1 MKLKGIEHLA
11 IISEDT
17 KRLSDWYKRVFELE
31 CVYDNGKGTY
41 FLAFPDKS
49 MIEFIPATHPS
60 QGKPE
65 EKLAGVRHVAF
76 ATTDF
81 AATVEQLK
89 SEGVE
94 VIHDATTS
102 DKGISTFFFRDID
115 GNVMHLIDRPTP
127 LV

>member
-1 MKLKGIEHLA
+1 MITGIEHLA

-17 KRLSDWYKRVFELE
+17 KRLSDWYKRVFDLR

-49 MIEFIPATHPS
+49 MIEFIPALETAA
-60 QGKPE
+60 KPA
-65 EKLAGVRHVAF
+65 EKLSGVRHIAFSTDTFAETVAL
-76 ATTDF
+76 
-81 AATVEQLK
+81 LK
-89 SEGVE
+89 AEGVE
-94 VIHDATTS
+94 VIHDAATS

-127 LV
+127 LI

>member
-1 MKLKGIEHLA
+1 MVTGIEHFA

-17 KRLSDWYKRVFELE
+17 KRLSDWYKRVFNLE

-49 MIEFIPATHPS
+49 LIEFITATDSAP
-60 QGKPE
+60 KPQ
-65 EKLAGVRHVAF
+65 EKLAGVRHIAF
-76 ATTDF
+76 TTDNF
-81 AATVEQLK
+81 AETVELLK
-89 SEGVE
+89 KEGVE
-94 VIHDATTS
+94 IIHDAATS
-102 DKGISTFFFRDID
+102 AKGISTFFFRDID

>member
-1 MKLKGIEHLA
+1 MITGIEHFA

-17 KRLSDWYKRVFELE
+17 KRLSDWYKRVFDLQ

-49 MIEFIPATHPS
+49 MIEFITATHPS

-65 EKLAGVRHVAF
+65 EKLSGVRHIAF
-76 ATTDF
+76 SCDNF
-81 AATVEQLK
+81 DEMVQKLK
-89 SEGVE
+89 DEGVE
-94 VIHDATTS
+94 VIHDAATS
-102 DKGISTFFFRDID
+102 AKGISTFFFRDID

>member
-1 MKLKGIEHLA
+1 MITGIEHLA

-17 KRLSDWYKRVFELE
+17 KRLSDWYKRVFDLE

-49 MIEFIPATHPS
+49 MIEFIPALETAA
-60 QGKPE
+60 KPA

-76 ATTDF
+76 STDTF
-81 AATVEQLK
+81 DETVALLK
-89 SEGVE
+89 AEGVE
-94 VIHDATTS
+94 IIHDAATS
-102 DKGISTFFFRDID
+102 AKGISTFFFRDID
-115 GNVMHLIDRPTP
+115 GNVMHLIDRPEP

>member
-1 MKLKGIEHLA
+1 MLKGIEHFA

-49 MIEFIPATHPS
+49 MIEFIPATHPYL
-60 QGKPE
+60 GKPE
-65 EKLAGVRHVAF
+65 EKLAGVRHIAF
-76 ATTDF
+76 VCEDF
-81 AATVEQLK
+81 AATVELLK
-89 SEGVE
+89 KEGVE
-94 VIHDATTS
+94 VLHDAATS
-102 DKGISTFFFRDID
+102 PKGISTFFFRDID
-115 GNVMHLIDRPTP
+115 GNVMHLIDRPEP